1 MTISLNTP
9 RNTYTA
15 TAGQTDF
22 TIGFEFFAVADV
34 KAFKNGTLLTYNAS
48 PTTNSQYNLIGTAS
62 SSDDAYEFG
71 GGGTLKLGGG
81 GASANDIIV
90 IIRDIAITR
99 TSDFSSTGTLDV
111 KSINTQLDQLTAIV
125 GDLKGQTD
133 RSVKLLDT
141 DTVSATVTLSAKAT
155 RQDKIMGFDSNGNIE
170 TTVSSAGLATLSGIA
185 TDIQTVAGI
194 SSNVTSVANN
204 SSNINTLAGLNSE
217 ITSLGAISS
226 DITTLAGFN
235 SSDISTVAADISKVV
250 TAANDLNES
259 TSEIEVV
266 ANAITNVDLV
276 GGSIANVNAV
286 GPHIANINIAAA
298 NISDVN
304 NFASVYRIASSAP
317 TTSLDVG
324 DLYFDTTQNELK
336 VYKSSGWSA
345 AGSTI
350 NGTSARFTFTVSSST
365 TTITGNDDNGAT
377 LAYDAGFV
385 DVYLNGVKMVNGSD
399 VTVSSGNSIVFAS
412 AIGTSGTD
420 TVDVVGFGTFNVAA
434 IDAAN
439 ISSGTLSTARLPV
452 VPISKGGT
460 GLSSVSGNADKVLK
474 VNPAGNAFILGQASS
489 PEVYGFNMS
498 YVASTINYTVGVQSV
513 SSANKYFIMGEQ
525 QPTLELYEGNTY
537 IFDWSAHSSHPFRFS
552 TTSNGTHGGGTEYT
566 TGVTVDTSNYKTT
579 IVVASSA
586 PTLYY
591 YCQYHSGMG
600 GQANTPVPFNNNV
613 QVTTTNQG
621 ADDIDATTYAGF
633 DDVLF
638 SASGFTFSL
647 NNGDLI
653 ATI

>member
-34 KAFKNGTLLTYNAS
+34 KAYKNGTLLTYNAS
-48 PTTNSQYNLIGTAS
+48 PSTNSQYSLVGTAS

-141 DTVSATVTLSAKAT
+141 DTVSATVTLPAKAT
-155 RQDKIMGFDSNGNIE
+155 RQSKLMGFDANGNIE
-170 TTVSSAGLATLSGIA
+170 TTVNSAGLSTISGL
-185 TDIQTVAGI
+185 TTEIQA
-194 SSNVTSVANN
+194 
-204 SSNINTLAGLNSE
+204 
-217 ITSLGAISS
+217 LGAISS
-226 DITTLAGFN
+226 DLTNLN
-235 SSDISTVAADISKVV
+235 SNLSTISTVNTNLSTITNVNSNLSAISTVNSNISAIT
-250 TAANDLNES
+250 TANSNN
-259 TSEIEVV
+259 T
-266 ANAITNVDLV
+266 AITNV
-276 GGSIANVNAV
+276 SNAIANVNQVASNLSAV
-286 GPHIANINIAAA
+286 SDFANIYLG
-298 NISDVN
+298 
-304 NFASVYRIASSAP
+304 ASSSAP
-317 TTSLDVG
+317 TQDPDGSSLDDG
-324 DLYFDTTQNELK
+324 DLYFDSTSNQLK
-336 VYKSSGWSA
+336 VFASGSGWQN
-345 AGSTI
+345 AGSSV
-350 NGTSARFTFTVSSST
+350 NGTSKRYKFTVSGTPT
-365 TTITGNDDNGAT
+365 TLSGNDDNSESLT
-377 LAYDAGFV
+377 YDAGFI
-385 DVYLNGVKMVNGSD
+385 DVYKNGVKMVNGAD
-399 VTVSSGNSIVFAS
+399 VTVTSGSSIVFAS
-412 AIGTSGTD
+412 ALANGDI
-420 TVDVVGFGTFNVAA
+420 VEAIAFGTFNVSNVS
-434 IDAAN
+434 AN
-439 ISSGTLSTARLPV
+439 NITSGILSIAR
-452 VPISKGGT
+452 GGT

-498 YVASTINYTVGVQSV
+498 YVASTINYTVSV
-513 SSANKYFIMGEQ
+513 TNSKFVIMGETT
-525 QPTLELYEGNTY
+525 PTLELYEGNTY
-537 IFDWSAHSSHPFRFS
+537 VFTYPSGHPFRLS
-552 TTSNGTHGGGTEYT
+552 TTSDGTHGGGSEYT
-566 TGVTVDTSNYKTT
+566 TGVTHNSSTQTT
-579 IVVASSA
+579 FVVPASA
-586 PTLYY
+586 PQLYY
-591 YCQYHSGMG
+591 YCANHSGHG
-600 GQANTPVPFNNNV
+600 GTANTPVPFNNNV

-621 ADDIDATTYAGF
+621 ADNIDAVTYTAF

>member
-22 TIGFEFFAVADV
+22 TIGFEFFAVADI

-48 PTTNSQYNLIGTAS
+48 PSTNSQYNLIGTAS

-141 DTVSATVTLSAKAT
+141 DTVSATVTLPAKAT
-155 RQDKIMGFDSNGNIE
+155 RQDKILSFDANGNLE
-170 TTVSSAGLATLSGIA
+170 TTTSSSGLAVISGLS
-185 TDIQTVAGI
+185 TEIQTLGAIASDITNVAG
-194 SSNVTSVANN
+194 N
-204 SSNINTLAGLNSE
+204 SSNITTLAGLNSE

-286 GPHIANINIAAA
+286 GPHIANVNIAAA

-304 NFASVYRIASSAP
+304 NFASVYRISSSAP

-439 ISSGTLSTARLPV
+439 ISSGTLSSARLPV
-452 VPISKGGT
+452 VPTTKGGT
-460 GLSSVSGNADKVLK
+460 GLSSIGTAGQVLK
-474 VNPAGNAFILGQASS
+474 VNAGASALEYGNASS
-489 PEVYGFNMS
+489 AEVYGFNMS
-498 YVASTINYTVGVQSV
+498 YVASTINYTVSAQSV
-513 SSANKYFIMGEQ
+513 GGSNKYFIMGEQ

-537 IFDWSAHSSHPFRFS
+537 VFTYPSSHPFALS
-552 TTSNGTHGGGTEYT
+552 TTSDGSHGSGSEYT
-566 TGVTVDTSNYKTT
+566 TGVTRDSSANTLTY
-579 IVVASSA
+579 VVPTGA

-591 YCQYHSGMG
+591 YCTSHAGMG

-621 ADDIDATTYAGF
+621 ADDIDAATYAAF